1 MDTTED
7 TIRDLP
13 PGLTRDCLAPWAQLE
28 VRLDGGVALC
38 CARPPIGNLKSQSLK
53 ELMNGDAARELRSQL
68 LNGAADSY
76 CKQCLLAP
84 ATTPAALKARVEW
97 VLRNARTK

>member
-1 MDTTED
+1 MDAPED

-28 VRLDGGVALC
+28 VRLDGGIALC

-53 ELMNGDAARELRSQL
+53 ELVNGEAARELRSQL
-68 LNGAADSY
+68 LNGTVDSY
-76 CKQCLLAP
+76 CRQCLLAP
-84 ATTPAALKARVEW
+84 ATTPETLKARVTW
-97 VLRNARTK
+97 VLRNVK